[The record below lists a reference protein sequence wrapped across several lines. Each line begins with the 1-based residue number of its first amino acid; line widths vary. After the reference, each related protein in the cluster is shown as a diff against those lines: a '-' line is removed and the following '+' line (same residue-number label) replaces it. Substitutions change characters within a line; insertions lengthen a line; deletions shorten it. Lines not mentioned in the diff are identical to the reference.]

1 MKWQRPVESTQ
12 TRYWAKEDNEMEKV
26 KVTLTKSLI
35 ASKPN
40 QKATAKSLGLT
51 KIGDSIVCAN
61 DQVLAGKI
69 KVISHLV
76 TVENA

>member
-1 MKWQRPVESTQ
+1 MATKKTSTLNI
-12 TRYWAKEDNEMEKV
+12 KLV
-26 KVTLTKSLI
+26 KSTIGCKKDQI
-35 ASKPN
+35 ATV
-40 QKATAKSLGLT
+40 KALGLN

-76 TVENA
+76 KVENV

>member
-1 MKWQRPVESTQ
+1 
-12 TRYWAKEDNEMEKV
+12 MEKV

-51 KIGDSIVCAN
+51 KIGNSIVCAN

-76 TVENA
+76 KV